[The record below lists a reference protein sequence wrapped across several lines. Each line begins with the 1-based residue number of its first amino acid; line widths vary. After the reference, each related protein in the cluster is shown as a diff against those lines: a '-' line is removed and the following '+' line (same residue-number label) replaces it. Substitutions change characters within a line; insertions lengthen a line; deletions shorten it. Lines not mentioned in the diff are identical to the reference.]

1 MNLTAV
7 ITAIGIAI
15 SMASGGWMLYQSNR
29 IASIQLEL
37 SNERTDRANERLAI
51 QMAARDAI
59 VKTTGQVKQAQ
70 VDAATRNDR
79 LAADLGRTRS
89 ELGRLQDASATAVR
103 NAGAGLAACTST
115 LATHAQLFG
124 QCSSELVKVAGDA
137 DQWASGLILWQDAW
151 PR

>member
-70 VDAATRNDR
+70 VDAAARNDR
-79 LAADLGRTRS
+79 LAADLRRTAGQLDSLRI
-89 ELGRLQDASATAVR
+89 ASDTAVR
-103 NAGAGLAACTST
+103 NASAGVDACTGAVRTYNVIFSQC
-115 LATHAQLFG
+115 AGQL
-124 QCSSELVKVAGDA
+124 SEVAGDA
-137 DQWASGLILWQDAW
+137 DKWSSHALMFQDAW

>member
-1 MNLTAV
+1 MNLTA
-7 ITAIGIAI
+7 IIAAI
-15 SMASGGWMLYQSNR
+15 SVAVGTGLGWQLQAGR

-79 LAADLGRTRS
+79 LAADLRRTAGQLDSLRS
-89 ELGRLQDASATAVR
+89 ASEAAVR

-115 LATHAQLFG
+115 LATHAQLLG
-124 QCSSELVKVAGDA
+124 KCAERYSSVAGDA
-137 DQWASGLILWQDAW
+137 DGFASGLILWQDAW

>member
-1 MNLTAV
+1 MNLITSIIAAV
-7 ITAIGIAI
+7 CIAV
-15 SMASGGWMLYQSNR
+15 GTGLGWQLQAGR

-70 VDAATRNDR
+70 VDAAVRNDR
-79 LAADLGRTRS
+79 LAADLRRATGQLDSLRI
-89 ELGRLQDASATAVR
+89 ASDTAVR
-103 NAGAGLAACTST
+103 NANSGITACTST

-137 DQWASGLILWQDAW
+137 DQWASGLILWQEAW
-151 PR
+151 SK